1 MTRKEIITQLSE
13 YFDIKELVCKHTY
26 AAFGQRAWQFLD
38 TEYLHCLLII
48 RRDILGVS
56 MTCNSGGRNQRGLR
70 CNLCQ
75 IVQDKTK
82 AGKIYLSA
90 HVNGAGGDFDARG
103 MTAEEVRRA
112 IEQKADI
119 LPYPIRMEAGVTWLH
134 FDVYD
139 YMNCKKIN
147 YFDP

>member
-1 MTRKEIITQLSE
+1 MTRKEIITQLSD

-48 RRDILGVS
+48 RRDILGVP
-56 MTCNSGGRNQRGLR
+56 MTCNYGDKTQRGLR

-82 AGKIYLSA
+82 TGKIYLSA
-90 HVNGAGGDFDARG
+90 HVNGAGSDFDARG

-119 LPYPIRMEAGVTWLH
+119 LPYPIRMEARVTWLH
-134 FDVYD
+134 FDV
-139 YMNCKKIN
+139 
-147 YFDP
+147 